1 MDASLVVLPAKK
13 TNMKKVIMFLYWITG
28 IKAVVSLVES
38 AVLRYKLRVR
48 MVPTSFK
55 VFIWS
60 LGLVSGVSGYH
71 VYLGYEN
78 LTVGHSVTFEQV
90 SSPFQV
96 QVAEAQAPKVETV
109 EETIRRVAEENNFP
123 YTDILVK
130 VAKCESNFNPIAENS
145 TSSAKGVFQIL
156 DMHGLTAFERFD
168 VEKSTKWTVDKIEK
182 AGFKP
187 WEASKSC
194 WNK

>member
-1 MDASLVVLPAKK
+1 
-13 TNMKKVIMFLYWITG
+13 MFLYWITG
-28 IKAVVSLVES
+28 LKAVVSIVES
-38 AVLRYKLRVR
+38 GVLRYKLRVR

-55 VFIWS
+55 VFIWT
-60 LGLVSGVSGYH
+60 LGVVSGLSWHY
-71 VYLGYEN
+71 VYLGYQD
-78 LTVGHSVTFEQV
+78 VTTEQKMVFEQPLRIQEV
-90 SSPFQV
+90 
-96 QVAEAQAPKVETV
+96 EAKEVKVETV
-109 EETIRRVAEENNFP
+109 EDTIRRVAEENSFP

-194 WNK
+194 WGK